1 MTRDKGFCVPCH
13 LLLVTCYLSP
23 VTLSGCYLSPVTS
36 HQSPVTSSDDG
47 HEKRRGCC
55 RCPRRSLRRARRILA
70 AMPREPSGSRFSSQ
84 RPIEE
89 SSVPPTVQPALL
101 REAAAS
107 GCTRC
112 LSRFAP
118 DFLGESGPFCPI
130 CLGLRGGI
138 TLSAPGVF
146 PLRIARAIGQLPTRS
161 TGIRATLY
169 LLGKTRWEMG
179 DVRSPARRSCLI
191 C

>member
-1 MTRDKGFCVPCH
+1 MSREGSTIPDSRFQILDSRFTIHVSRFTIH
-13 LLLVTCYLSP
+13 
-23 VTLSGCYLSPVTS
+23 
-36 HQSPVTSSDDG
+36 G

-89 SSVPPTVQPALL
+89 SSVPSTVQPALL

-138 TLSAPGVF
+138 ALSAPGVF
-146 PLRIARAIGQLPTRS
+146 PLPYRFRNRTTPDARNRISGY
-161 TGIRATLY
+161 ATLA
-169 LLGKTRWEMG
+169 GPPE
-179 DVRSPARRSCLI
+179 A
-191 C
+191 

>member
-1 MTRDKGFCVPCH
+1 MSREGSTIPDSRFQILDSRFTIH
-13 LLLVTCYLSP
+13 DSRFTIHDY
-23 VTLSGCYLSPVTS
+23 
-36 HQSPVTSSDDG
+36 G

-55 RCPRRSLRRARRILA
+55 RYHRRSLRRARRILA

-138 TLSAPGVF
+138 ALSAPGVF
-146 PLRIARAIGQLPTRS
+146 PLPYRLRNRTTPDAMFRALRYASLAGVV
-161 TGIRATLY
+161 RA
-169 LLGKTRWEMG
+169 WNQ
-179 DVRSPARRSCLI
+179 AA
-191 C
+191 